1 MVSTT
6 ADDNYNAGTGVLA
19 TAWTFTAAAIVVMAL
34 RVVAKIK
41 IANFNVDDVA
51 MIIALVFLIAS
62 TACVTV
68 AIQAGLARNSTIT
81 HEQEVQASIWYLV
94 SQSISIISCAT
105 GRIAFI
111 MYLRRLVPLQSKTR
125 TALCLL
131 LWLQPPVNL
140 VPVLLMY
147 LQCKDVAA
155 VFDATIT
162 GLLWLARSLLIA
174 LAFNSA
180 TDLYLATFPIYSFWS
195 LQLRLRIKIV
205 LLCLLSMGLFAM
217 VACIIKTVELYSIG
231 ERGYPPV
238 VQAELLHWVYIEAG
252 LVVITSSAPCLRP
265 LFAAMAKD
273 FSSSPRP
280 AYELTPTYGQSG
292 HTRSHITSRAHTYIR
307 GDAHD
312 GWGDGD
318 SACQILGGTRV
329 GGITKK
335 TTVTVRNEQLSA

>member
-6 ADDNYNAGTGVLA
+6 ADHNYNAGTGVLA
-19 TAWTFTAAAIVVMAL
+19 TAWAFTAAAIVVMAL
-34 RVVAKIK
+34 RVVAKVK
-41 IANFNVDDVA
+41 IANFNVDDVV

-62 TACVTV
+62 AACVTV
-68 AIQAGLARNSTIT
+68 AIQAGLARNPTIT
-81 HEQEVQASIWYLV
+81 HEQEVQASIGYLV
-94 SQSISIISCAT
+94 SLSISIISCAT

-125 TALCLL
+125 IVLWLL
-131 LWLQPPVNL
+131 LGLQPPVNL

-155 VFDATIT
+155 VFDATIS
-162 GLLWLARSLLIA
+162 GG
-174 LAFNSA
+174 AFNSA

-217 VACIIKTVELYSIG
+217 VACIIRTVNLYSIR
-231 ERGYPPV
+231 ERGYPAV
-238 VQAELLHWVYIEAG
+238 VQANLLHWVYVEAG
-252 LVVITSSAPCLRP
+252 LVVITSSLPCLRP
-265 LFAAMAKD
+265 LFVTMPKD

-280 AYELTPTYGQSG
+280 AYELTPLYGQSG

-312 GWGDGD
+312 GWGGGD
-318 SACQILGGTRV
+318 SARQILEETR
-329 GGITKK
+329 GGITKE
-335 TTVTVRNEQLSA
+335 TTVTVQSEKLPA